1 MKTCERVL
9 LDTHA
14 YIWLVS
20 DPDRLSTTAYE
31 AVIDID
37 TEVYVS
43 AASLWEIST
52 KARLSKL
59 PGGGTLAATFEDRA
73 RLHVLEGLPMGFN
86 HSRLAGELDWDHRD
100 PFDRMLAAQSMLEN
114 LPLVTNDSRL
124 QAYDSIHTIW

>member
-1 MKTCERVL
+1 MKTYERVL

-73 RLHVLEGLPMGFN
+73 RLHVLEGLPMGFG

>member
-1 MKTCERVL
+1 MKIYERVL

-20 DPDRLSTTAYE
+20 EPDRLSPTAYE
-31 AVIDID
+31 AVVDID

-52 KARLSKL
+52 KTRLSKL
-59 PGGGTLAATFEDRA
+59 PGGGTLVATFEDRT
-73 RLHVLEGLPMGFN
+73 RLHALERLPMDFS
-86 HSRLAGELDWDHRD
+86 HSRLAGVLDWDHCD

-114 LPLVTNDSRL
+114 LPLVTKDSRL
-124 QAYDSIHTIW
+124 REYDEIHTIW

>member
-1 MKTCERVL
+1 MKTYERVL

-20 DPDRLSTTAYE
+20 DPGRLSTTAYE

-37 TEVYVS
+37 TEVFVS

-52 KARLSKL
+52 KARLHKL
-59 PGGGTLAATFEDRA
+59 PGGGTLAATFEDRT
-73 RLHVLEGLPMGFN
+73 RLHVLERLPIDFS

-114 LPLVTNDSRL
+114 LPLLTKDSRL
-124 QAYDSIHTIW
+124 QAYESIHTVW